1 MAAVSQ
7 QVVPGLEAALT
18 AAMLTECFP
27 AASAWCEAQGAAVLE
42 ELADEDTFEELAAV
56 LELKPLQKKRLLKVL
71 KGSAAGASAES
82 YVPTRDTVFVK
93 NVFLGEKP
101 SSGTETIGEE
111 VDEEIQET
119 DTSTGVDPDEDDAA
133 LEEQEEEGASSQS
146 RGASKLFHTMTYDAY
161 ESLDTWSWVGGDP
174 NTLDPVMENHA
185 GAPASEAVVD
195 GSQSAPVGAYEPGA
209 QAVSMVMVPCDPST
223 YAYPISSGMCFPGCV
238 AVPVSR
244 FDAWPGIHEGMPVPE
259 TQYAVPGAEVTSDTP
274 PPRPQ
279 VMQTAFS
286 VASSIYRVRWT
297 VDARKLKSTDREMV
311 SPSFDLSFAGGQV
324 QFKMVMRPIAV
335 SEGRGGAS
343 FKRAKGK
350 GTVELRCLSEVSPS
364 MKPVVIFQIA
374 VGSSISKAKQ
384 FPPRGP
390 VKHDFTQKP
399 IVGLPEGSE
408 QWEFGKAVDEATQTF
423 VVSLEILSGVIS

>member
-1 MAAVSQ
+1 
-7 QVVPGLEAALT
+7 
-18 AAMLTECFP
+18 
-27 AASAWCEAQGAAVLE
+27 
-42 ELADEDTFEELAAV
+42 
-56 LELKPLQKKRLLKVL
+56 
-71 KGSAAGASAES
+71 
-82 YVPTRDTVFVK
+82 
-93 NVFLGEKP
+93 
-101 SSGTETIGEE
+101 
-111 VDEEIQET
+111 
-119 DTSTGVDPDEDDAA
+119 
-133 LEEQEEEGASSQS
+133 
-146 RGASKLFHTMTYDAY
+146 
-161 ESLDTWSWVGGDP
+161 
-174 NTLDPVMENHA
+174 
-185 GAPASEAVVD
+185 
-195 GSQSAPVGAYEPGA
+195 
-209 QAVSMVMVPCDPST
+209 
-223 YAYPISSGMCFPGCV
+223 
-238 AVPVSR
+238 
-244 FDAWPGIHEGMPVPE
+244 
-259 TQYAVPGAEVTSDTP
+259 
-274 PPRPQ
+274 
-279 VMQTAFS
+279 MQTAFS